1 MKSLARIVFT
11 SLVLIAILSAC
22 GKPAPATPSMDE
34 AVSTA
39 LAGTQQ
45 AQAFQQATVNAAVLT
60 AMPATPT
67 PGPTVEYVTMTEE
80 ELAALIDQAVA
91 EAVAATEQTTTA
103 VTTTTGDDAVTSE
116 EVVYVYDYYYYAEY
130 YVEYAEE
137 LLYEYYNLYADLAEE
152 MIVELN
158 AIEAEL
164 AQMNETLSS
173 IDSSLQQI
181 SSTLEQGL
189 AVTQEAISQL
199 ETAAQA
205 AQTNAQELKAQAQDM
220 LSQLQL
226 DQEGRV
232 QDISQIQPN
241 NIPTDRLSS
250 LQSAFE
256 FLDTAKLA
264 MGDNKLSRDELMNLA
279 QLGANAQAGFQNF
292 GGNGGIAGGPDLSQF
307 TGKFNE
313 ITTQFARGQMPQA
326 RGNLDSFERS
336 LGDRPSPGGGGLPGG
351 GGGGLPGGG
360 GPGGGGPGG
369 GPGLP

>member
-1 MKSLARIVFT
+1 LPDLKGRSLETSLPPLIERTSEALLLKFLNQHSFMEEPEMKSFARIVFT

-22 GKPAPATPSMDE
+22 GKPAPATPSMEE

-232 QDISQIQPN
+232 QDVSQIQPN
-241 NIPTDRLSS
+241 IPRPP
-250 LQSAFE
+250 Q
-256 FLDTAKLA
+256 FLAERVRVPRYCKT
-264 MGDNKLSRDELMNLA
+264 GDGR
-279 QLGANAQAGFQNF
+279 
-292 GGNGGIAGGPDLSQF
+292 
-307 TGKFNE
+307 
-313 ITTQFARGQMPQA
+313 
-326 RGNLDSFERS
+326 
-336 LGDRPSPGGGGLPGG
+336 
-351 GGGGLPGGG
+351 
-360 GPGGGGPGG
+360 
-369 GPGLP
+369 